1 MANKVSIELD
11 GGSLEVKAGITVKKV
26 MELSGYRIT
35 KFPERDS
42 LFTPCETGGCWSCA
56 VEVNGEPKPAC
67 STTVSHGLT
76 IKTRLPEQYIPMRII
91 TGFSGHP
98 VGGVGTPWG
107 MKSKPGYIE
116 TACFAA
122 GCNFRCPQC
131 QNWDIAYMGSGKAFT
146 PLEAAKRMT
155 AARQN
160 FSVDR
165 MAISGGESTLNRRWL
180 LDYVSKLKE
189 LNPDPNARIHVDTNG
204 SILTRDYIDELV
216 EAGMTDVGPDLKGFY
231 LESFVRITG
240 VKDQKLAERYHTTAW
255 NAVRYLI
262 DKYKD
267 KVFTGVGIPY
277 NRKLISVQELGV
289 MGEKLSE
296 IDPDIQ
302 VCVLD
307 YRPEFKRLDLVKPSY
322 EEMVEVHRVLSG
334 KGLRTVICQTE
345 HGHIG
350 PEL

>member
-11 GGSLEVKAGITVKKV
+11 GDSLEVQAGITVKKV
-26 MELSGYRIT
+26 MELSGYKIT
-35 KFPERDS
+35 KYPEHDS

-56 VEVNGEPKPAC
+56 VEVNAEPKPAC

-76 IKTRLPEQYIPMRII
+76 IKTRLPEHYIPKRII

-146 PLEAAKRMT
+146 PMEAARLMT
-155 AARQN
+155 SARQK

-180 LDYVSKLKE
+180 LGYVRKLKE
-189 LNPDPNARIHVDTNG
+189 LNPDPSARIHVDTNG

-216 EAGMTDVGPDLKGFY
+216 EAGMTDVGPDLKGFH

-262 DKYKD
+262 EKYKD
-267 KVFTGVGIPY
+267 RVFTGVGIPY
-277 NRKLISVQELGV
+277 NRKLMSVQEMGM

-296 IDPDIQ
+296 IDPEIQ

-334 KGLRTVICQTE
+334 KGLKTVICQTK

>member
-11 GGSLEVKAGITVKKV
+11 GGSLEVQAGITVKKV
-26 MELSGYRIT
+26 LELSGYKIS
-35 KFPERDS
+35 KYPEHNS
-42 LFTPCETGGCWSCA
+42 LFTPCEIGGCWSCA
-56 VEVNGEPKPAC
+56 VEVNGEPRPAC
-67 STTVSHGLT
+67 STTASHGLT
-76 IKTRLPEQYIPMRII
+76 INTRLPEHSIPKRII

-98 VGGVGTPWG
+98 VGGVGTPWWL
-107 MKSKPGYIE
+107 KSKGGSIE

-131 QNWDIAYMGSGKAFT
+131 QNWDITYMGSGKAFT
-146 PLEAAKRMT
+146 PIEAAQLMT
-155 AARQN
+155 AARQR
-160 FSVDR
+160 FSADR

-180 LDYVSKLKE
+180 LDYVSELKE
-189 LNPDPNARIHVDTNG
+189 LNPDPSARIHVDTNG

-216 EAGMTDVGPDLKGFY
+216 EAGMTDVGSDLKGLY

-240 VKDQKLAERYHTTAW
+240 VKDRNLAGRYHTTAW
-255 NAVRYLI
+255 DAVRHLVE
-262 DKYKD
+262 KYKD
-267 KVFTGVGIPY
+267 RVFTGVGIPY
-277 NRKLISVQELGV
+277 NRKLISVQELGM

-296 IDPDIQ
+296 IDPEIQ

-307 YRPEFKRLDLVKPSY
+307 YRPEFKRLDLVRPSY
-322 EEMVEVHRVLSG
+322 EEMVKVHRVLSG
-334 KGLRTVICQTE
+334 KGLKTVICQTE

>member
-1 MANKVSIELD
+1 MTSKVSIELD
-11 GGSLEVKAGITVKKV
+11 GGSLEVQAGITVQKV
-26 MELSGYRIT
+26 MELNGYKIT
-35 KFPERDS
+35 KYPEPGS

-56 VEVNGEPKPAC
+56 VEVNAEPKPAC
-67 STTVSHGLT
+67 STTVSQGLT
-76 IKTRLPEQYIPMRII
+76 IKTRLSEQYIPRRII

-131 QNWDIAYMGSGKAFT
+131 QNWDIAYMGSGEAFT
-146 PLEAAKRMT
+146 PLEAAQLMT
-155 AARQN
+155 AARQK

-180 LDYVSKLKE
+180 LDYVSMLKE
-189 LNPDPNARIHVDTNG
+189 LNPDPRARIHVDTNG

-216 EAGMTDVGPDLKGFY
+216 EAGMTDVGPDLKGLY

-240 VKDQKLAERYHTTAW
+240 VKDHDLAERYHTTAW

-262 DKYKD
+262 EKYKD
-267 KVFTGVGIPY
+267 RVFTGVGIPY
-277 NRKLISVQELGV
+277 NRKLMSVQELGM
-289 MGEKLSE
+289 MGEKLFE
-296 IDPDIQ
+296 IDPEIQ

-307 YRPEFKRLDLVKPSY
+307 YRPEFKRLDLIRPSY
-322 EEMVEVHRVLSG
+322 EEMVEVHKVLSG
-334 KGLRTVICQTE
+334 KGLKTVICQTKR
-345 HGHIG
+345 GHLG
-350 PEL
+350 PEV

>member
-11 GGSLEVKAGITVKKV
+11 GGSLEVQAGITVKKV
-26 MELSGYRIT
+26 LELSGYKIS
-35 KFPERDS
+35 KYPEHNS

-56 VEVNGEPKPAC
+56 VEVNGEPRPAC
-67 STTVSHGLT
+67 STTVSHGVT
-76 IKTRLPEQYIPMRII
+76 INTRLPEHSIPKRII

-98 VGGVGTPWG
+98 VGGVGTPWWL
-107 MKSKPGYIE
+107 KSKGGSIE

-131 QNWDIAYMGSGKAFT
+131 QNWDITYMGSGKAFT
-146 PLEAAKRMT
+146 PIEAAQLMT
-155 AARQN
+155 AARQR
-160 FSVDR
+160 FSADR

-180 LDYVSKLKE
+180 LDYVSELKE
-189 LNPDPNARIHVDTNG
+189 LNPDPSARIHVDTNG

-216 EAGMTDVGPDLKGFY
+216 EAGMTDVGSDLKGLY

-240 VKDQKLAERYHTTAW
+240 VKDRNLAGRYHTTAW
-255 NAVRYLI
+255 DAVRHLVE
-262 DKYKD
+262 KYKD
-267 KVFTGVGIPY
+267 RVFTGVGIPY
-277 NRKLISVQELGV
+277 NRKLISVQELGM

-296 IDPDIQ
+296 IDPEIQ

-334 KGLRTVICQTE
+334 KGLKTVICQTE

>member
-11 GGSLEVKAGITVKKV
+11 GGSLEVQAGITIKKV

-35 KFPERDS
+35 KFPEHGS

-76 IKTRLPEQYIPMRII
+76 IKTRLPEHYIPMRII

-107 MKSKPGYIE
+107 IKSKPGYIE

-131 QNWDIAYMGSGKAFT
+131 QNWDITYMANGKAST
-146 PLEAAKRMT
+146 PLEAAKLMT

-189 LNPDPNARIHVDTNG
+189 LNPDPSARIHVDTNG
-204 SILTRDYIDELV
+204 SILTKDYIDELV
-216 EAGMTDVGPDLKGFY
+216 GAGMTDVGPDLKGLH

-262 DKYKD
+262 EEYKD
-267 KVFTGVGIPY
+267 QVFTGVGIPY
-277 NRKLISVQELGV
+277 NRKLISVQELGK
-289 MGEKLSE
+289 MGEKLSA
-296 IDPDIQ
+296 IDPEIQ

-322 EEMVEVHRVLSG
+322 EEMVEVHRVLSS
-334 KGLRTVICQTE
+334 KGLRTVICQTKR
-345 HGHIG
+345 GHIG

>member
-1 MANKVSIELD
+1 MGNKVSIELD

-35 KFPERDS
+35 RFPEHDS

-67 STTVSHGLT
+67 STTVSNGLT

-189 LNPDPNARIHVDTNG
+189 LNPDPSARIHVDTNG

-262 DKYKD
+262 EKYKD
-267 KVFTGVGIPY
+267 RVFTGVGIPY

-296 IDPDIQ
+296 IDPEIQ

-322 EEMVEVHRVLSG
+322 EEMVEVHRVLSD
-334 KGLRTVICQTE
+334 KGLRTVTCQTE